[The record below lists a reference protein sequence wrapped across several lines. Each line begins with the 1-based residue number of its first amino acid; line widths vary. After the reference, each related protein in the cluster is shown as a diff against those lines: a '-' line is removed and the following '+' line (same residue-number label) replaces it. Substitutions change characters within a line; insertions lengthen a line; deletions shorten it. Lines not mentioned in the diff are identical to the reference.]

1 MKSRSVKTFSFVAI
15 LVGHWIAQFV
25 AWAMAERTSSLHVV
39 WGILSSPLIQLSG
52 SLTDQYFWVI
62 ATANSILWAAVVT
75 WVIGMKIRGSHKIAL
90 GGVTSFVLFALSFY
104 SLSGAMMCADFG
116 MAVPPEARQH
126 YGTAANIYLGLMV
139 LSFAGGLIAAIRTYR
154 FWRREKM
161 ARRIR

>member
-75 WVIGMKIRGSHKIAL
+75 WVIGM
-90 GGVTSFVLFALSFY
+90 TSFVLFALSFY